1 VPLSL
6 GSLAGGNPIIGRG
19 AVAMAITLLLVGH
32 LRVYKVDILLVDMMV
47 ALVQPVLLQRVPLIF
62 VVVKQD
68 QVAFVKL
75 FPLDVAIMP
84 CFLG

>member
-1 VPLSL
+1 MPLSL

-47 ALVQPVLLQRVPLIF
+47 ALVQPVLLVPLIF

>member
-1 VPLSL
+1 
-6 GSLAGGNPIIGRG
+6 
-19 AVAMAITLLLVGH
+19 MAITLLLVGH

-47 ALVQPVLLQRVPLIF
+47 ALVQPVLLVPLIF